1 MADSL
6 IPGDLTNA
14 DPAIPTG
21 DETEDPALRSA
32 RETLAALLEK
42 MKITAG
48 VSASWGALDEED
60 SSRPLILDVSGE
72 DLGLLIG
79 RRGETLA
86 ALQSITRLIIAK
98 QLGEGVNVIVDVQGH
113 KRRREEQLRRMA
125 RRMAEQAVQRQRM
138 MTLEPMPPYERRI
151 IHLELRDHPSVRT
164 ESVGEGNRRKVTI
177 IPK

>member
-1 MADSL
+1 MADQP
-6 IPGDLTNA
+6 IPS
-14 DPAIPTG
+14 DPTTG
-21 DETEDPALRSA
+21 ESEDPALRAA
-32 RETLAALLEK
+32 REALATLLEK
-42 MKITAG
+42 MKITAD
-48 VSASWGALDEED
+48 VSATWGAPDED
-60 SSRPLILDVSGE
+60 DDSRPLILDVIGE

-98 QLGEGVNVIVDVQGH
+98 QLSKEVNVIVDVQGH

-125 RRMAEQAVQRQRM
+125 RRMAEQAAQRQRTM
-138 MTLEPMPPYERRI
+138 SLEPMPAYERRI
-151 IHLELRDHPSVRT
+151 IHLELREHPTVRT